1 MKDYRQKFALTID
14 ECVDSGPVGR
24 TSLYTAMRDG
34 RLRFMK
40 NGRRTYVLLEDW
52 LAFLR
57 QEPVAAAFSEP
68 DTKPGD
74 PR

>member
-1 MKDYRQKFALTID
+1 
-14 ECVDSGPVGR
+14 
-24 TSLYTAMRDG
+24 MRDG

-57 QEPVAAAFSEP
+57 QEPVAGAFSEP